1 MISERTVEVEGVK
14 IIPNPEKMDAIVVVE
29 EDTWRRILE
38 RGVAVNE
45 EQRALIML

>member
-14 IIPNPEKMDAIVVVE
+14 IIPNPEKMDAIVLVE
-29 EDTWRRILE
+29 EDTWMRIFE
-38 RGVAVNE
+38 RVAANE